1 VTNTLDWFDRTRL
14 IFASSR
20 LLNPKHPVLP
30 ALSVIPFET
39 AIGLNGRIW
48 IKAQSVNQ
56 TIALKRV
63 LEGIDA
69 GEIRAEKTTIEKAVK
84 ALL

>member
-1 VTNTLDWFDRTRL
+1 MIWTKLT
-14 IFASSR
+14 IPGR
-20 LLNPKHPVLP
+20 LLSPKHPVLP
-30 ALSVIPFET
+30 VLAAHIPFET

-48 IKAQSVNQ
+48 LKATSVNQ

-63 LEGIDA
+63 IEGVDA
-69 GEIRAEKTTIEKAVK
+69 GEIAADKAAVEKAVK